1 MTKQEHNTIRR
12 EGPAISKTSVVPERF
27 IHELKRT
34 LVAAG
39 IFPGRPSG
47 RVGWCVA
54 EESDSR
60 RSDVF
65 GLPERV
71 GRVILFIEENLE
83 RPLSLDRLSAEA
95 ELSKYYFARL
105 FREEVGQSPW
115 AYVRHARLEKAKTL
129 LEQGASPAAAA
140 LESGFFDQSHLMNV
154 MCSTR
159 RSMGAS
165 TRSESRRTVAS
176 TERSTGMTSP

>member
-1 MTKQEHNTIRR
+1 MTRQQHNTIRR
-12 EGPAISKTSVVPERF
+12 EGPTISETFVVPERF
-27 IHELKRT
+27 IRELNRT
-34 LVAAG
+34 LLAAG

-60 RSDVF
+60 RSDVS

-71 GRVILFIEENLE
+71 GRVVVFIEENLE
-83 RPLSLDRLSAEA
+83 PPLSLDRLADEA

-115 AYVRHARLEKAKTL
+115 AYVRDARLEKAKTL

-140 LESGFFDQSHLMNV
+140 LEAGFFDQSHLTNV
-154 MCSTR
+154 MKDVEGTTPKQYQQER
-159 RSMGAS
+159 READ
-165 TRSESRRTVAS
+165 RKDFQE
-176 TERSTGMTSP
+176 